1 MVLSFPG
8 FFTRLNIPIPS
19 PVLQAAMLPHCYRLN
34 QPVLMH
40 TIHSLPLSSHSLF
53 SSSLSSPPAIWIYF
67 SVFPGLAPGLR
78 GFSDHSYFWEA
89 FQAGGRKSRQRWT
102 VPCHLNWTPVTW
114 AFPSPSPLKATLG
127 RLRGWRTE
135 ERGVLPWLGRR
146 VSLSRPRWS
155 RLCDKADIFVT
166 FFTRI
171 LPLFLPP
178 QTLSSSIS

>member
-1 MVLSFPG
+1 MFHLLSLMHLPKCLKLAMVLSFPG

-78 GFSDHSYFWEA
+78 GFFRSLILLGSFSSW
-89 FQAGGRKSRQRWT
+89 RKEITPEMDSAMS
-102 VPCHLNWTPVTW
+102 PELNTSNLGFPISITP
-114 AFPSPSPLKATLG
+114 
-127 RLRGWRTE
+127 
-135 ERGVLPWLGRR
+135 
-146 VSLSRPRWS
+146 
-155 RLCDKADIFVT
+155 
-166 FFTRI
+166 
-171 LPLFLPP
+171 
-178 QTLSSSIS
+178 

>member
-1 MVLSFPG
+1 MFHLLSLMHLPKYLKLAMVLSFPG

-114 AFPSPSPLKATLG
+114 AFPSPSPLKVTLG
-127 RLRGWRTE
+127 RLRGWE
-135 ERGVLPWLGRR
+135 DRGKRGP
-146 VSLSRPRWS
+146 SLAGEKGFS
-155 RLCDKADIFVT
+155 KQAKMK
-166 FFTRI
+166 
-171 LPLFLPP
+171 
-178 QTLSSSIS
+178 